1 MRQDDGDASRR
12 REPARQAPRRYFVAE
27 LAPAAWQPNV
37 DVYHTDEA
45 VVVIV
50 ELAAI
55 QPDAVD
61 ISIDGRVLR
70 LAGTRAPHFLP
81 GYRQFYQLEIP
92 QGAFER
98 TVQLP
103 AAVDAEHAQAH
114 YREGFLEV
122 VLPLMRPFRPTIS
135 AGATG
140 KESSRL

>member
-12 REPARQAPRRYFVAE
+12 REPARRAPRRYFVAE

-37 DVYHTDEA
+37 DVYQTDEA
-45 VVVIV
+45 IVVIV
-50 ELAAI
+50 ELAAV
-55 QPDAVD
+55 QADAVH

-70 LAGTRAPHFLP
+70 LTGTRAPHFLP
-81 GYRQFYQLEIP
+81 GYRQIYQLEIP

-103 AAVDAEHAQAH
+103 AAVDAERAQAN

-122 VLPLMRPFRPTIS
+122 VLPLTRPFRPTIS
-135 AGATG
+135 AGTTG
-140 KESSRL
+140 KESRRQ